1 MSNKAELTN
10 IQKELNAITKDI
22 LALEGLN
29 IKKSWED
36 FENNTL
42 MLSEERKDE
51 NNSIYRILNIKIT
64 MSDLSSSSRK
74 PHTIINHGAN
84 LC

>member
-29 IKKSWED
+29 IKK
-36 FENNTL
+36 
-42 MLSEERKDE
+42 
-51 NNSIYRILNIKIT
+51 IL
-64 MSDLSSSSRK
+64 L
-74 PHTIINHGAN
+74 
-84 LC
+84 